1 MDDGKNA
8 ADILAMFFT
17 MEGMEVNV
25 AYDGLEGVE
34 KARAFEPDIVI
45 MDLGMPVMDG
55 LEAARRM
62 RAGNCRATL
71 VALSGWGR
79 EDDKRNSSEA
89 GFDHHL
95 VKPVSPKELRELMNR
110 LPM

>member
-1 MDDGKNA
+1 
-8 ADILAMFFT
+8 
-17 MEGMEVNV
+17 
-25 AYDGLEGVE
+25 
-34 KARAFEPDIVI
+34 

-55 LEAARRM
+55 FEAARRM